1 VGTPWAARR
10 KNDDSPRNLRYL
22 TFSESFHWLI
32 AKTQTQEPIRSL
44 ENLETRFFFRA
55 ILANQRHG
63 KRANGYFGCTESATS
78 KLQVPD
84 GVLLG
89 GSVLFIWGWSCSWG
103 GQSSIDGKA
112 ALIFYPILS

>member
-1 VGTPWAARR
+1 MGTPWAARR

-84 GVLLG
+84 ADGVLH
-89 GSVLFIWGWSCSWG
+89 FYWKNTDT
-103 GQSSIDGKA
+103 SIDTRYYTRPRGTPRPA
-112 ALIFYPILS
+112 RHV